1 MCRPP
6 PLPGSKFSLNGN
18 RNTCR
23 NSSRCTNFY
32 LEICF
37 LYPVYAT
44 LELFDFS
51 FFPSAIFPKKSK
63 ALLINSDINIH
74 SAVPNPTSH
83 LDIMGQLSKL
93 TQSDDTVAEAEH
105 LLTWVHITWVM
116 WTQYHKSKNPTFSLL
131 RSLFLCERRY
141 SNPSTNPRPLFRMI
155 SSYLVHVKQPLTRR
169 LCQKKT
175 TKSNSVSF

>member
-18 RNTCR
+18 RNTCQ

-105 LLTWVHITWVM
+105 LMNHMGYV
-116 WTQYHKSKNPTFSLL
+116 
-131 RSLFLCERRY
+131 
-141 SNPSTNPRPLFRMI
+141 
-155 SSYLVHVKQPLTRR
+155 
-169 LCQKKT
+169 
-175 TKSNSVSF
+175 NSVSQIKKSYIFSAEVSFPLWETVQ